1 MKNIHPKWLLLIT
14 LAIVWGSSFILMK
27 KGLENLN
34 AIQMGS
40 LRIIFAALALLII
53 GFKELK
59 RIPKHKWK
67 YLILTACFGTLLP
80 VYLFAFALTQ
90 IDGSVSAILNSLTPL
105 NTLIIGALFF
115 AVQFQKRQLYGVIIG
130 FIGSFLIIYFGAE
143 NNPNQQYL
151 YALLVIIA
159 SVCYATNVNL
169 LKKHLSDVSPLSISV
184 GNFSVLLVPAIVILF
199 QTNFASISQEPQVIS
214 SLFYVAVLGV
224 VGTGLANILFFKL
237 IQMSSPIF
245 ASSVTYLIPVVA
257 FVLGVYFYQESLH
270 TLQLIGASIV
280 LLGVY
285 LSSKK

>member
-40 LRIIFAALALLII
+40 LRIIFATLALLII

-169 LKKHLSDVSPLSISV
+169 LKKHLSDVSPLAISV
-184 GNFSVLLVPAIVILF
+184 GNFSVLLIPAIVILF
-199 QTNFASISQEPQVIS
+199 QTNFASISQEPQVIN

-224 VGTGLANILFFKL
+224 VGTGLANIMFFKL

-270 TLQLIGASIV
+270 ALQLIGASIV

>member
-257 FVLGVYFYQESLH
+257 FVLGVYFCQESLH

>member
-40 LRIIFAALALLII
+40 LRIIFATLALLII

-80 VYLFAFALTQ
+80 VYLFAYALTQ

-169 LKKHLSDVSPLSISV
+169 LKKHLSDVSPLAISV
-184 GNFSVLLVPAIVILF
+184 GNFSVLLIPAIVILF
-199 QTNFASISQEPQVIS
+199 QTNFASISQEPQVIN

-224 VGTGLANILFFKL
+224 VGTGLANIMFFKL

-270 TLQLIGASIV
+270 ALQLIGASIV